1 MKIGKRE
8 RTIIVEPVHL
18 PVPAP
23 ERSVPEEEAQ
33 PKREPVRSP
42 KREPVPA

>member
-8 RTIIVEPVHL
+8 RTIIVEPIRV

-23 ERSVPEEEAQ
+23 ERPIPEEEAR
-33 PKREPVRSP
+33 PKREPIRSP